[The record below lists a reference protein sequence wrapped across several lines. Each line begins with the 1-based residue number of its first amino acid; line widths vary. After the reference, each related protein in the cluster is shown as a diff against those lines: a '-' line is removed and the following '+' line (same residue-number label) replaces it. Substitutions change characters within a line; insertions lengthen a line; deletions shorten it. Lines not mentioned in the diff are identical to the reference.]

1 MNIVIFVL
9 ESRLSKKIKNDVNL
23 LERVF
28 FSVFSEVFL
37 CCILVRVCL
46 RSWFVIKFATI
57 NIVPYK

>member
-28 FSVFSEVFL
+28 FQCIFRSFSLLYFSKSL
-37 CCILVRVCL
+37 FTKLVCH
-46 RSWFVIKFATI
+46 
-57 NIVPYK
+57 